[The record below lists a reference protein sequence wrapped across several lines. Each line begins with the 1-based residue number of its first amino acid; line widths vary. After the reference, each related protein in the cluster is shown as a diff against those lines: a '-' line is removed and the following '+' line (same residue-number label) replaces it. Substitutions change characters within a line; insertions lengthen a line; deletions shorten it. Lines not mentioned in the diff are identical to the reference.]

1 MGLLPAWLNPF
12 DVLIGFAMLG
22 GAVWGL
28 IRGLVRPLLGL
39 AVLYIATIVAMTF
52 YTRLGRWLA
61 FLGGQQPD
69 ESLEAIAF
77 LLILVLT
84 AMPLNFGL
92 SRTYQDTELPGIR
105 QVDQLGG
112 LAIGFLLA
120 AVWVGLSI
128 VAIAY
133 VLRAPIE
140 VGGGLRQ
147 NVDGYFHTSRLIPVF
162 YRFLS
167 VALATLRPWMPK
179 GQPPAIFAS
188 LFS

>member
-22 GAVWGL
+22 GAAWGF
-28 IRGLVRPLLGL
+28 IRGLVRMFLGL
-39 AVLYIATIVAMTF
+39 AVLYIAAVVAMTF
-52 YTRLGRWLA
+52 YTRLARWLA
-61 FLGGQQPD
+61 FFGGQQPD

-84 AMPLNFGL
+84 AVPLNFVLG
-92 SRTYQDTELPGIR
+92 RTYKDTELPGIR
-105 QVDQLGG
+105 QIDQLGG
-112 LAIGFLLA
+112 LIIGFLLA

-140 VGGGLRQ
+140 AGGGFRQ
-147 NVDGYFHTSRLIPVF
+147 NVTGYFHGSRLVPIF

-167 VALATLRPWMPK
+167 VALVTLRPWMPK
-179 GQPPAIFAS
+179 GQPPEIFSS
-188 LFS
+188 LFY